1 MGRLYRRSLQGG
13 DRVKT
18 RRIWRLLDLDRTN
31 IVNMQIT
38 KWNKFDTSQSRETQ
52 VCSIYWRFWDLD
64 CAGSRWKSCRG
75 VMLRR
80 GNQGGQLLLGNCV
93 EHLEARWFYLIGK
106 GQRWDKTFKKAMSDT
121 LMGVLLVDKTL
132 PDDTIRMNLG
142 CCWSWLFGIVWNLK
156 TKKLYPSPTFLGL
169 YRSLGEICIN

>member
-93 EHLEARWFYLIGK
+93 EHLEPRWFDLIGK
-106 GQRWDKTFKKAMSDT
+106 GQRWDKTFKRQWVT
-121 LMGVLLVDKTL
+121 
-132 PDDTIRMNLG
+132 PWWE
-142 CCWSWLFGIVWNLK
+142 CCWWTRRCRTIQSGWTWVAAGAGCSGSSGTWKPKNYIHHQL
-156 TKKLYPSPTFLGL
+156 
-169 YRSLGEICIN
+169 SLSFTDLWAKYV